1 MSLLGDLLVPDQAFW
16 LVCGLFYLSDNIRPV
31 KARQIVL
38 VKGITGAWRP
48 QFPLHGYRLA
58 GRTVIVLNLV
68 MPHLATV
75 RMDWLTADSESP
87 RNLRRTRRALGVC
100 ARRLLHFRV
109 LSAGLFI
116 VFFIAAPVAT
126 HYVGLGY
133 VLLFVLPFHVLALLL
148 LIGLLVAGRRS
159 FNLSW
164 QRLSSLAFECAVC
177 PGLFVNIGRRLSLA
191 QARIPGDG
199 MAFALADGD
208 RGVATRIGSRLEF
221 LLDDLRENGEMALED
236 APIVESYR
244 RRLTEVIEHE

>member
-1 MSLLGDLLVPDQAFW
+1 MTLPGFLVSDQMFW
-16 LVCGLFYLSDNIRPV
+16 VVCGLFYLSDNIRPM

-48 QFPLHGYRLA
+48 NFPLHGYRLA
-58 GRTVIVLNLV
+58 GRAVFILNLV

-75 RMDWLTADSESP
+75 RMDWLTADPEAP
-87 RNLRRTRRALGVC
+87 GNVRRTRRALTLW

-116 VFFIAAPVAT
+116 VFFVAAPFAT

-133 VLLFVLPFHVLALLL
+133 VLLFVLPFHVMAVLL
-148 LIGLLVAGRRS
+148 LIGLLVAGRRF

-164 QRLSSLAFECAVC
+164 QRLGSLAFECAVC

-199 MAFALADGD
+199 MAFALVEGD
-208 RGVATRIGSRLEF
+208 RGVATRIGSRLDF
-221 LLDDLRENGEMALED
+221 LLDDLRENGEMAPED

-244 RRLTEVIEHE
+244 RRLTQVLGHE

>member
-1 MSLLGDLLVPDQAFW
+1 MTLPGDFLVSDQVFW
-16 LVCGLFYLSDNIRPV
+16 IVCGLFYLSDNIRPM

-58 GRTVIVLNLV
+58 GRSVIVLNLV

-75 RMDWLTADSESP
+75 RMDWLTGDSEAP
-87 RNLRRTRRALGVC
+87 RNLRRTRRALRVC
-100 ARRLLHFRV
+100 ARRLLHFRA
-109 LSAGLFI
+109 LSAGLF
-116 VFFIAAPVAT
+116 VMFFIAAPFAT

-133 VLLFVLPFHVLALLL
+133 VLLFVLPLHVMALFL
-148 LIGLLVAGRRS
+148 LIGLLVAKRRF

-191 QARIPGDG
+191 QAHIPGDG
-199 MAFALADGD
+199 MAFVLAEGD

-221 LLDDLRENGEMALED
+221 LLDDLRENGEMASED
-236 APIVESYR
+236 ALIVESYR
-244 RRLTEVIEHE
+244 GRLTEVLGHE